1 LRGAWRAPWETL
13 SLQLPLVLL
22 PLLLLPMLPL
32 TMAAAA
38 AAAAAAA
45 GGREVKE
52 GAQ

>member
-1 LRGAWRAPWETL
+1 LRHGEAPWETL

-38 AAAAAAA
+38 AAA

>member
-1 LRGAWRAPWETL
+1 MRGAWRAPWETL

-38 AAAAAAA
+38 A
-45 GGREVKE
+45 GGREAKE